1 MPSTGT
7 DWASA
12 ISILAAGLIL
22 GALFVFFFRRRKTS
36 STVESDLQR
45 KDLEAKRDALLQ
57 QLQDPDLEPG
67 ERTRLELETAQ
78 TLRALD
84 GLGAVPAVV
93 RGGGQDAATTATG
106 MSPAVKGFLWGA
118 CSVGAL
124 AALFYFVM
132 QQATPRTEGG
142 TVTGAMGGQT
152 PQTPPQ
158 PAQTDPMVM
167 QLEAAVQREP
177 DNLQLHNDL
186 AQAYLE
192 RDNLMAVFEQT
203 KIVLAKS
210 PNDARALTFQGLVR
224 MAMGET
230 EVATRMLQQATKAD
244 PKNLDGW
251 VGLAWVYAQSDRMKE
266 AEATMAEAARQS
278 PKDRARLEE
287 VLGQMKQHVEELKN
301 QPAQTASAGALPQGH
316 PAIDGAP
323 TPGAPPAMPAATPSA
338 APVAGAVRVTVT
350 IDPSASVRSG
360 VLFVMVKNPAGGPPI
375 AVKRAVVMSFPTTV
389 EISAADSMMGQ
400 QLPASFRLEARLDTD
415 GDAMTKNPTDP
426 KAAQEGV
433 TAGSSVTLSLK

>member
-1 MPSTGT
+1 VNPMPSTGT

-22 GALFVFFFRRRKTS
+22 GALFVYFFKRRKS
-36 STVESDLQR
+36 SSATLDGDIQR

-57 QLQDPDLEPG
+57 QLHDPDLDPT

-84 GLGAVPAVV
+84 GLQSPLPVAMGEGERAL
-93 RGGGQDAATTATG
+93 AAG
-106 MSPAVKGFLWGA
+106 MNPTIKGFLWGA
-118 CSVGAL
+118 GSVAAL
-124 AALFYFVM
+124 AGLFYFVM

-142 TVTGAMGGQT
+142 SLTGAVGGETQT
-152 PQTPPQ
+152 QQPQ
-158 PAQTDPMVM
+158 PQADPMLM

-177 DNLQLHNDL
+177 DNLQLRNDL

-203 KIVLAKS
+203 KIVLAKA
-210 PNDARALTFQGLVR
+210 PNDSRALTFQGLVR

-230 EVATRMLQQATKAD
+230 EVATQMLQQATKVD

-251 VGLAWVYAQSDRMKE
+251 VALAWVYAQSDRMKD

-278 PKDRARLEE
+278 PNDRVRLEE
-287 VLGQMKQHVEELKN
+287 VLGQMKKHVEEAKN
-301 QPAQTASAGALPQGH
+301 QPAQTASALPEGH
-316 PAIDGAP
+316 PSIDA
-323 TPGAPPAMPAATPSA
+323 PAAAPQAPAT
-338 APVAGAVRVTVT
+338 PVAGAVTVT
-350 IDPSASVRSG
+350 LTLDPSASARSG
-360 VLFVMVKNPAGGPPI
+360 VVFVMVKNPGGGPPI
-375 AVKRAVVMSFPTTV
+375 AVKRVVAMSFPTTV
-389 EISAADSMMGQ
+389 QISSADSMMGQ
-400 QLPASFRLEARLDTD
+400 PLPASFRLEVRLDTD

-426 KAAQEGV
+426 KALQDGV
-433 TAGSSVTLSLK
+433 TAGSSLTLALK